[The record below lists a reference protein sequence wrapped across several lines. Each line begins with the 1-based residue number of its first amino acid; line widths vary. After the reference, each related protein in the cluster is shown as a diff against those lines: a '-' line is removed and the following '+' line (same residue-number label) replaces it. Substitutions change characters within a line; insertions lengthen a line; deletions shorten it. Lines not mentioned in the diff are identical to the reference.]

1 LTGYITYDVIHGMER
16 NPNGPTQWDDL
27 PDLLLL
33 SEVVQITRHSIK
45 GAYNQ
50 LAAARFPIAP
60 IAHAKP
66 YRFPKARVRDWVE
79 NGTITNEDMKRRYRR
94 RGAARRRP
102 SEAAE
107 A

>member
-1 LTGYITYDVIHGMER
+1 MER
-16 NPNGPTQWDDL
+16 NTNGPTQWDEL

-66 YRFPKARVRDWVE
+66 YRFPKSRVRAWVE
-79 NGTITNEDMKRRYRR
+79 HGTITNEDMKRRYRR
-94 RGAARRRP
+94 RGPAARK
-102 SEAAE
+102 SVAAE
-107 A
+107 L